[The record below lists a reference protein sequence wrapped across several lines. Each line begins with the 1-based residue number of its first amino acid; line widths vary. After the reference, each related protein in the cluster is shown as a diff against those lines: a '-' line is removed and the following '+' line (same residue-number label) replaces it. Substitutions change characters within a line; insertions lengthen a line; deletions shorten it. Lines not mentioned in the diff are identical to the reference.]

1 MAIVR
6 WRPMGDLITM
16 QDEMNR
22 VFDDLWRRGPRSGSL
37 SPTGAWWPSI
47 DVKETQNEF
56 RIVAELPGLKRD
68 DVKISLTDNVLTLRG
83 EKKSEQDRG
92 EENWHQ
98 VERAYGVFERS
109 FQLTC
114 PVDASKVKA
123 KFEDGVL
130 TISMP
135 KSEESRPRE
144 ISIES

>member
-22 VFDDLWRRGPRSGSL
+22 VFEDLWRRSPRSGP
-37 SPTGAWWPSI
+37 PTSATSWWPSI

-56 RIVAELPGLKRD
+56 RLLAELPGLKRD
-68 DVKISLTDNVLTLRG
+68 DVKISLTDDVLTLRG
-83 EKKSEQDRG
+83 EKRSEQER
-92 EENWHQ
+92 ENESWHQ

-123 KFEDGVL
+123 KFEDGML
-130 TISMP
+130 TITLP

-144 ISIES
+144 INIES

>member
-1 MAIVR
+1 M
-6 WRPMGDLITM
+6 
-16 QDEMNR
+16 
-22 VFDDLWRRGPRSGSL
+22 
-37 SPTGAWWPSI
+37 
-47 DVKETQNEF
+47 
-56 RIVAELPGLKRD
+56 AELPGLKRD
-68 DVKISLTDNVLTLRG
+68 HVKISLTDNVLTLRG
-83 EKKSEQDRG
+83 EKKSEQDRETG
-92 EENWHQ
+92 SWHQ

-130 TISMP
+130 TITLP